1 LLAQCGVR
9 CECWDLEGG
18 RTVPVIIP
26 RWEWRSFGER
36 FGKAESALAA
46 RAPDQVIES
55 DEVYLL
61 SDAGADVVKVRHD
74 LMDIKRLQQVDDDG
88 LEQWSPVMKAPM
100 PLSAGDFTAVAAAL
114 GVEASQPPAR
124 TSYSLADVRQELIEP
139 NPHLL
144 AVEVHK
150 RRQRYMVDGCMA
162 ELTAVRVGRNSTR
175 TIAIES
181 EDPTQVIATVRGHGV
196 PGPNVNFVRG
206 LRAMVG
212 FGVERYAV
220 IDVGTNSVKLHVA
233 ERSEDGTWD
242 KIVDRAE
249 ITRLGEGLDQTGRL
263 NPEPMARTSK
273 VVAQMAEEATAHR
286 VAAIA
291 AVGTAGLRIAPNRV
305 DFVSAVQ
312 ARCGVLVD
320 IISGEEEGRL
330 AYLAA
335 TAGLGARGSLAVF
348 DTGGGSSQFTFGDV
362 DRVDERFSVPVG
374 AVRFTE
380 EYGLGG
386 VVSEDVLAA
395 ALGAIGADLERLDG
409 RDGPE
414 TLVGMGGAVANLA
427 AVKHGLAEYDADVVH
442 GTVLDRAEIDRQ
454 IELFRTREAAER
466 RSIPGLQPQRADI
479 ILAGACVVRTVLDK
493 LGKDRLRVSDRGLR
507 HGVLAERFG

>member
-1 LLAQCGVR
+1 LLAQRGVL
-9 CECWDLEGG
+9 CDCWDLEGG

-36 FGKAESALAA
+36 FGEAESDLAA
-46 RAPDQVIES
+46 RSPDQVIES

-61 SDAGADVVKVRHD
+61 SDTGADVVKVRHE

-88 LEQWSPVMKAPM
+88 LEQWSPVMKASL
-100 PLSAGDFTAVAAAL
+100 PLSADDFTAVAAAL
-114 GVEASQPPAR
+114 GVEASPPAAR
-124 TSYSLADVRQELIEP
+124 TSYSLAEVREELIQP

-144 AVEVHK
+144 EIEVHK
-150 RRQRYMVDGCMA
+150 RRQRYTVDGCMA
-162 ELTAVRVGRNSTR
+162 ELTEVRAGRTSTR

-181 EDPTQVIATVRGHGV
+181 EDPTRVIATVRGHGV

-212 FGVERYAV
+212 FGIERFGV
-220 IDVGTNSVKLHVA
+220 IDVGTNSVKFHVA
-233 ERSEDGTWD
+233 ERSGKGTWD
-242 KIVDRAE
+242 KVVDRAE

-263 NPEPMARTSK
+263 NPEPMARTME
-273 VVAQMAEEATAHR
+273 AITQMAEEASRHR

-291 AVGTAGLRIAPNRV
+291 AVGTAGLRIAPNGL

-320 IISGEEEGRL
+320 IISGENEGRL

-335 TAGLGARGSLAVF
+335 TTGLGVRGSLVVF
-348 DTGGGSSQFTFGDV
+348 DTGGGSSQFTFGNA
-362 DRVDERFSVPVG
+362 DRVDERFSVEVG
-374 AVRFTE
+374 AVRLTE
-380 EYGLGG
+380 DYGLDG
-386 VVSEDVLAA
+386 VVSEEVLAA

-409 RDGPE
+409 RERPE

-427 AVKHGLAEYDADVVH
+427 AVKHGLVEYDADVVH
-442 GTVLDRAEIDRQ
+442 GTVLDRTEIDRQ
-454 IELFRTREAAER
+454 IELYRTHDAAER
-466 RSIPGLQPQRADI
+466 RSIAGLQPQRADI

-493 LGKDRLRVSDRGLR
+493 LDMDWLRVSDRGLR